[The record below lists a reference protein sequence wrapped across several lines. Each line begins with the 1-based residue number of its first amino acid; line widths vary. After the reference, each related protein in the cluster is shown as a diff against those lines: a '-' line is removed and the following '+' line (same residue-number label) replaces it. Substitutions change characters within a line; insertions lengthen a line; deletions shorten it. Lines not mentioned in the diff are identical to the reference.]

1 MNRAGAAA
9 PGDAM
14 HRGHGDAATR
24 GRGERETWHA
34 TRTDP
39 RPGAAGLILW
49 AATV

>member
-39 RPGAAGLILW
+39 NPALRD
-49 AATV
+49 